1 MLWEVY
7 QKLTTLVHHLRAVQE
22 HYSRGQPL
30 AVMVLSCMVHLV
42 GGEGQALEHLGGL
55 PGVIVYLEW
64 EEEPGT
70 TRPGSNLLPDQ
81 ALSYGLLK
89 SKVLLWSYSSSG

>member
-1 MLWEVY
+1 
-7 QKLTTLVHHLRAVQE
+7 
-22 HYSRGQPL
+22 
-30 AVMVLSCMVHLV
+30 MVLSCMAHLAEE
-42 GGEGQALEHLGGL
+42 EGLVLEHLGDL

-89 SKVLLWSYSSSG
+89 SKALLWSYSSSG